1 MRSAEES
8 LVSRFGAFEPRQ
20 AATDGH
26 LRHECVKFD
35 SSQSLLSR
43 LACSSTTQL
52 NLIRASPS
60 RALASLLH
68 RLEPPVAIVS
78 VNVRRHSQSCPRTS
92 TISIVRCVR
101 GATGQPSQSERTVH
115 ALRKCPRRPTFP
127 LSTTSIAPPRDP
139 VTLACSALL
148 AARSLPG
155 PNQSIVAGAL
165 VGLSASSTAYPVAQ
179 QRLLQPTL
187 YTAQPCDGERAV

>member
-1 MRSAEES
+1 MRSAEESLS
-8 LVSRFGAFEPRQ
+8 LVSRFGAFQPRK

-43 LACSSTTQL
+43 LACSSTIQL
-52 NLIRASPS
+52 TLIRASPS

-78 VNVRRHSQSCPRTS
+78 VRRHIQSCPRNS

-101 GATGQPSQSERTVH
+101 GATGQPSQS
-115 ALRKCPRRPTFP
+115 
-127 LSTTSIAPPRDP
+127 
-139 VTLACSALL
+139 
-148 AARSLPG
+148 
-155 PNQSIVAGAL
+155 
-165 VGLSASSTAYPVAQ
+165 
-179 QRLLQPTL
+179 
-187 YTAQPCDGERAV
+187 